1 MIGGKSMKKI
11 LSYKKQHKLVTILGA
26 ISMLLVVSADLIV
39 PYISEIFIDR
49 VLTAGDYEFLK
60 NIVWLLIGITI
71 VKFGFGFLREF
82 LFDYLGITISRTIK
96 EELFNHIESLPFSY
110 FDKVNTGELMSR
122 VGEDADNILDVMGFG
137 LRLTIED
144 SIYFIMAAFLLFR
157 ISVPLTL
164 VALATMPIIAVLAV
178 KSEKQL
184 DDVYER
190 ISDHIA
196 ELNTT
201 AQENIAGV
209 KLVKAFGREKHEIL
223 KFLRYNSKNYDL
235 QMEHNKIWVKFF
247 PLEEFLTNLSTV
259 LVITVGGI
267 FVIYD
272 KITIGQLVGFT
283 NYLWMLTWP
292 MRDLG
297 WLINLLSRGKASIGK
312 INKILSIEADVKS
325 AEDSVELEDIKE
337 SIVFKNVSFN
347 YGEKDVLKNINL
359 NIPVGSTVAI
369 MGTTGAG
376 KSTLTSLLGRNYEV
390 TQGAIEIDGKDIRS
404 FNLKSLR
411 DKISIVPQDSFL
423 FSDTVESN
431 LKYGKLQATKE
442 ELHKVVEIACAKEFV
457 DQLENGYDTLI
468 GERGVGLSGGQKQRL
483 CIARALLREA
493 KILILDD
500 STSALDMD
508 TEYQLL
514 KNLYNEED
522 KKTTFIIAHRI
533 SAVKNADLILYMEDG
548 RIVEQGNHESLL
560 RKRGKYFEIYETQF
574 KDFLELSEDNAASF

>member
-11 LSYKKQHKLVTILGA
+11 LSYTKQHKLVTILGA

-60 NIVWLLIGITI
+60 TIVVLLIGITI

>member
-11 LSYKKQHKLVTILGA
+11 LSYTKQHKLVTILGA
-26 ISMLLVVSADLIV
+26 TSMLLVVSADLIV

-60 NIVWLLIGITI
+60 TIVVLLIGITI

>member
-1 MIGGKSMKKI
+1 MKKI
-11 LSYKKQHKLVTILGA
+11 LSYTKQHKLVTILGA

-60 NIVWLLIGITI
+60 TIVWMVIGITI

-82 LFDYLGITISRTIK
+82 LFDYLGITVSRTIK
-96 EELFNHIESLPFSY
+96 EELFNHIESLSFSY

-312 INKILSIEADVKS
+312 INKILSIEADVKTE
-325 AEDSVELEDIKE
+325 EDSVDLEDIKE

-431 LKYGKLQATKE
+431 LKYGKLQATKK
-442 ELHKVVEIACAKEFV
+442 ELERVVDIACAKDFV
-457 DQLENGYDTLI
+457 DQLEKGYDTLI

-574 KDFLELSEDNAASF
+574 KDFLELSEDNAANF

>member
-11 LSYKKQHKLVTILGA
+11 LSYTKQHKLVTILGA

-60 NIVWLLIGITI
+60 TIVVLLIGITI

-137 LRLTIED
+137 LRLTMED

-574 KDFLELSEDNAASF
+574 KDFLELSEDNAANF

>member
-11 LSYKKQHKLVTILGA
+11 LSYTKQHKLVTILGT

-60 NIVWLLIGITI
+60 TIVGLLIGITI

-82 LFDYLGITISRTIK
+82 LFDYLGITVSRTIK

-283 NYLWMLTWP
+283 SYLWMLTWP

-390 TQGAIEIDGKDIRS
+390 TKGAIEIDGKDIRS

-574 KDFLELSEDNAASF
+574 KDFLELSEDNAANF